1 MAHIVKGIADGYNG
15 GSSDGITF
23 IIHGYSAGGIV
34 PALRL
39 SGAKQPD
46 SLYRPVGC
54 GVLPWGHRLSDA
66 HTRFAGYH
74 LSENYYQ
81 TYENSPSV
89 DEIHDQ
95 ITAAGWTNLRINLG
109 PDESWGF
116 KKNYHDRAVAAADA
130 TIFEKMK
137 DIIKNDQ

>member
-1 MAHIVKGIADGYNG
+1 M
-15 GSSDGITF
+15 
-23 IIHGYSAGGIV
+23 
-34 PALRL
+34 
-39 SGAKQPD
+39 
-46 SLYRPVGC
+46 
-54 GVLPWGHRLSDA
+54 
-66 HTRFAGYH
+66 
-74 LSENYYQ
+74 SENYYQ